1 MGERGPEPGHAYGAA
16 AVAQAIKGTSFPVS
30 KQDLIN
36 RYGDKEVEIT
46 KGNTQNLR
54 DILDEVPD
62 ETFNSPVDL
71 EKALA
76 DII

>member
-1 MGERGPEPGHAYGAA
+1 MGERGPQPGHAYGAA
-16 AVAQAIKGTSFPVS
+16 AISMAIKGTQFPVS
-30 KQDLIN
+30 KQDLISK
-36 RYGDKEVEIT
+36 YGNKEVEIT
-46 KGNTQNLR
+46 KGNPQMLR
-54 DILDEVPD
+54 DILSEVPE

>member
-16 AVAQAIKGTSFPVS
+16 AISMAIKGTDFPVS
-30 KQDLIN
+30 KQDLIS
-36 RYGDKEVEIT
+36 RYGDKQVEIT
-46 KGNTQNLR
+46 KGNPQKLR
-54 DILDEVPD
+54 DILNEVPD